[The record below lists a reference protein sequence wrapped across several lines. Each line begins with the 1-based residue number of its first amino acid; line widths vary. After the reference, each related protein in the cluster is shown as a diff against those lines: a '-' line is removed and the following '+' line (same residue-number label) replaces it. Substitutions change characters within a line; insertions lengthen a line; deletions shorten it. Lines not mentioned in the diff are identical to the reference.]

1 MDKKLELLA
10 KTLLDASK
18 IMFVSVFANY
28 LLNSSPV
35 DWGLLFLIIL
45 FIISIGYA
53 GWIIHPAMTDK
64 GEN

>member
-1 MDKKLELLA
+1 MEKKLELLA

-28 LLNSSPV
+28 LLNSNQCN
-35 DWGLLFLIIL
+35 WGLLFLIIL

-53 GWIIHPAMTDK
+53 GWIIHPTVIEK